1 MFKSFSVVSR
11 TLAVAA
17 GLLAVNAYAAEAS
30 KISKEQSLIN
40 QATFAVQSAFVDSQ
54 VKPETARILAETKA
68 VVVCP
73 DVTKMS
79 LIFGGSGGQCLLLAR
94 GASNSW
100 SNPAFYRLSSG
111 SFGLQAGYQH
121 SQLFLFV
128 TSQKA
133 LLNLMDHEYSFDAKA
148 DAAFGSGTSAQNT
161 PKEVYAMQKSNG
173 VFAGVSLGSSKL
185 KADSTANRSYYK
197 QIVGPEDIVVRM
209 QVNNKAADPL
219 RRVVMKVF
227 NNQ

>member
-1 MFKSFSVVSR
+1 MFKPLSIVSK

-17 GLLAVNAYAAEAS
+17 GLLAVNAYAADSS
-30 KISKEQSLIN
+30 KVSQQQALVD
-40 QATFAVQSAFVDSQ
+40 QATFAVQSAFVDSK
-54 VKPETARILAETKA
+54 VKSNTSRILSETKA

-73 DVTKMS
+73 DITKMS

-94 GASNSW
+94 GANNSW

-148 DAAFGSGTSAQNT
+148 DAAFGDGASAQNT

-185 KADSTANRSYYK
+185 KADNAANRSYYK
-197 QIVGPEDIVVRM
+197 QVVGPEDIVVHM

-227 NNQ
+227 NQ

>member
-1 MFKSFSVVSR
+1 MFKSLSSVSR
-11 TLAVAA
+11 TLMVAA
-17 GLLAVNAYAAEAS
+17 GLLAVNAHAASSS
-30 KISKEQSLIN
+30 KISKQQALIN
-40 QATFAVQSAFVDSQ
+40 QATFAVQSAFVDSK
-54 VKPETARILAETKA
+54 VKANTAHILAETKA

-73 DVTKMS
+73 DITEMS
-79 LIFGGSGGQCLLLAR
+79 LIVGGSGGQCLLLAR
-94 GASNSW
+94 GAGNSW

-121 SQLFLFV
+121 SQFFLFV

-148 DAAFGSGTSAQNT
+148 DAAFGDGASTQNT

-185 KADSTANRSYYK
+185 KADNAANRSYYK
-197 QIVGPEDIVVRM
+197 QVVGPEGIVIRM

-227 NNQ
+227 NQ